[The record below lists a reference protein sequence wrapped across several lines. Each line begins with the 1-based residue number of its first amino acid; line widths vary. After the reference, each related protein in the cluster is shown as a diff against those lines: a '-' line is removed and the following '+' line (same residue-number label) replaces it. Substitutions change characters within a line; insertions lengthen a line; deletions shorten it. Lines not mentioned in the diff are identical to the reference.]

1 MASASAGAVSLSLYW
16 SAEVL
21 CRSLSG
27 RAKRTLLIRSTMCSY
42 KDAAPYISR
51 EKPGPS
57 FLATGVPFAYCATSG
72 RTNGAWGMTRKPL
85 LIPNGQVGDP
95 AFSAWR
101 VSSGMSVWG
110 ARGQHWSR
118 VTGSRRQGG
127 VQMEKKAVE
136 ANMRAVEPLMSP
148 PVSPVFLLVPR
159 LLLARTDEMAKTRAI
174 QGQMVKRVIMA
185 APLAS
190 ILSRAAKSRR
200 ATSQLSWRRVGA
212 ASD

>member
-1 MASASAGAVSLSLYW
+1 
-16 SAEVL
+16 
-21 CRSLSG
+21 
-27 RAKRTLLIRSTMCSY
+27 
-42 KDAAPYISR
+42 
-51 EKPGPS
+51 
-57 FLATGVPFAYCATSG
+57 
-72 RTNGAWGMTRKPL
+72 
-85 LIPNGQVGDP
+85 
-95 AFSAWR
+95 
-101 VSSGMSVWG
+101 
-110 ARGQHWSR
+110 
-118 VTGSRRQGG
+118 
-127 VQMEKKAVE
+127 MEKKAVE
-136 ANMRAVEPLMSP
+136 ANMSAVEPLMSP